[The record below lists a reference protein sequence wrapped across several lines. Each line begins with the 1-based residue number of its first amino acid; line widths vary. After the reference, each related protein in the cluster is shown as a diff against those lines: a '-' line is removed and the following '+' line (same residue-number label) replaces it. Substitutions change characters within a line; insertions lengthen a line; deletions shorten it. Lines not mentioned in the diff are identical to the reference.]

1 MGSVVLRGTAGREY
15 ALTLSE
21 RVLYH
26 QIHPAKLFA
35 DISTA
40 LIGIDLFWRHELAA
54 GLIIAL
60 LQPVLVSAVLVSESD
75 LERYRSSPMGAYLR
89 RFMPPWVQAVRLFG
103 VAVAFYAAWYRLP
116 AGVIGGL
123 ALVALC
129 WGSGAVCDGTRL
141 LRRHSERPVDP
152 RLETGRWLLDWS
164 HQHVEL
170 EAGKIDSRR

>member
-1 MGSVVLRGTAGREY
+1 MTFA
-15 ALTLSE
+15 E

-40 LIGIDLFWRHELAA
+40 LIGIDLFWRHELAP

-60 LQPVLVSAVLVSESD
+60 LTPVLVSAVLVREAD

-103 VAVAFYAAWYRLP
+103 VGVAFYASWHHVP
-116 AGVIGGL
+116 AGIYGGL
-123 ALVALC
+123 ALVAVC
-129 WGSGAVCDGTRL
+129 WANGLFRDVA
-141 LRRHSERPVDP
+141 RRARGVHDK
-152 RLETGRWLLDWS
+152 GRIEIWR
-164 HQHVEL
+164 
-170 EAGKIDSRR
+170 A

>member
-1 MGSVVLRGTAGREY
+1 MGAVVLRRTAGSEHP
-15 ALTLSE
+15 LTFAE

-40 LIGIDLFWRHELAA
+40 VIAIDLFWRHELVP

-60 LQPVLVSAVLVSESD
+60 LPPVLVSAVLVRDAD

-89 RFMPPWVQAVRLFG
+89 RFMPPWAQAVRLFG
-103 VAVAFYAAWYRLP
+103 VGVAFDAAWHHVP

-123 ALVALC
+123 ALVAIC
-129 WGSGAVCDGTRL
+129 WANGIG
-141 LRRHSERPVDP
+141 RRR
-152 RLETGRWLLDWS
+152 
-164 HQHVEL
+164 
-170 EAGKIDSRR
+170 